1 VPAKDMPKPPSAH
14 VDWYRKAAEAE
25 NAEAQYILGEL
36 LLKGDGVGRDF
47 RQAAL
52 LFRRA
57 AERGNLARAQY
68 ALCLLHQRGIGVLK
82 NDVEAVLWCQKAADQ
97 NYSAAITH
105 VGIAM
110 LEGRGIAKDEDA
122 ARKTLER
129 AAELDEPNAQ
139 YTLGRIYERGLGI
152 KKDPVVAMKWF
163 ILAAEQAHQQA
174 TQKVEELSTSLP
186 RDLQE
191 RATELVS
198 EHYRRFRR
206 SRG

>member
-1 VPAKDMPKPPSAH
+1 MWRGFGLRS
-14 VDWYRKAAEAE
+14 
-25 NAEAQYILGEL
+25 
-36 LLKGDGVGRDF
+36 
-47 RQAAL
+47 QARL
-52 LFRRA
+52 PGRRA
-57 AERGNLARAQY
+57 RDSVERGNLARAQY
-68 ALCLLHQRGIGVLK
+68 ALCLLHQRGIGVQK

-110 LEGRGIAKDEDA
+110 LEGRGIPKDEEA

-139 YTLGRIYERGLGI
+139 FTLGRIYERGLGT
-152 KKDPVVAMKWF
+152 KKDLVVAMKWF
-163 ILAAEQAHQQA
+163 ILAAEQAHQLA

-206 SRG
+206 TRG